1 MTLLGGLFSILNKMG
16 AFNNTRRI
24 RPVMNYKKKQEQ
36 LKVKYNDVTSTIKNL
51 VVQKHQLEGAISAL
65 SDIEKE
71 CKCKDDKK
79 NGK

>member
-1 MTLLGGLFSILNKMG
+1 MTSLGGLFSILNKMK
-16 AFNNTRRI
+16 AFNNTTEI
-24 RPVMNYKKKQEQ
+24 RPVMDYKEKVQELQ
-36 LKVKYNDVTSTIKNL
+36 SKYNNVNTAINNL

>member
-1 MTLLGGLFSILNKMG
+1 
-16 AFNNTRRI
+16 
-24 RPVMNYKKKQEQ
+24 MNYKKKQEQ

-71 CKCKDDKK
+71 CKCKDNKK
-79 NGK
+79 NDK